1 MLTNP
6 SSVYKSASKPNAR
19 GYWEPRSE
27 LTHPK
32 FSVLT
37 LIFVSS
43 QRIFYKMWNDDPIFP
58 ADKEVYLP
66 GDRKPWFRNSDP
78 RARPLACINSI
89 DVRLDHSERW
99 WSLNDPELDM
109 ITGPP
114 EFILMFASLRR
125 TEIYNMIEKRLGRG
139 LIASSN
145 VSQFYSEALGDHHWV
160 NEVEHMVAT
169 MHARTQI
176 NTWSI
181 ATGEDS
187 DLEGKD
193 SYTNITPRETYGD
206 LCGMF
211 KFNPSGYASIHFIPL
226 VAIIL
231 SFPIFWI
238 LSQKW
243 HGYKRPSEFSDGAEV
258 APGAL
263 EPGNAVGDAPPGQE
277 ASPQQ
282 DAATQRDAQL
292 QQETASQH
300 EAPIQ
305 QVETGEQSTDSA
317 ATPVQAGQESRAPG
331 DDGGPSLLSA
341 PSLPHDDREEQ
352 SLGQAQLSEERA
364 EQDAQQTPGIERA
377 APPETS
383 DDSDDI
389 EWEPTVIE
397 EGAERIGM
405 SMWKLAQWIWK
416 WGKWLLDSLL
426 LTWLIRAYVRT
437 KNWWQGYRDI
447 PAAGAVDD
455 GEEQNLPE
463 PGP

>member
-1 MLTNP
+1 MIPFSLLTKKCTCPEIENP
-6 SSVYKSASKPNAR
+6 
-19 GYWEPRSE
+19 GFE
-27 LTHPK
+27 T
-32 FSVLT
+32 
-37 LIFVSS
+37 
-43 QRIFYKMWNDDPIFP
+43 PIQGSTTGMCQ
-58 ADKEVYLP
+58 LH
-66 GDRKPWFRNSDP
+66 R
-78 RARPLACINSI
+78 CT
-89 DVRLDHSERW
+89 LDHSDRW
-99 WSLNDPELDM
+99 RSLNDPELDT
-109 ITGPP
+109 ITEPP

-139 LIASSN
+139 LIATN
-145 VSQFYSEALGDHHWV
+145 EVSQFYSEALGDHHWV
-160 NEVEHMVAT
+160 KEVEHMVAT

-231 SFPIFWI
+231 SFPLFWVF
-238 LSQKW
+238 SQKW
-243 HGYKRPSEFSDGAEV
+243 HGYKRSSESSDGAEV
-258 APGAL
+258 APGAF

-292 QQETASQH
+292 QQEAASQD

-317 ATPVQAGQESRAPG
+317 VTPVQAGQESRAPG

-341 PSLPHDDREEQ
+341 PSLPHDDREGQ
-352 SLGQAQLSEERA
+352 SLSQAQLSEERA
-364 EQDAQQTPGIERA
+364 EQSAQQTPGIERA

-405 SMWKLAQWIWK
+405 SLWKLAQLIWK